1 MTVIKPKFG
10 PQKFS
15 AGTDIIHQGDDP
27 EQFYI
32 LTKGEVEVIRQYPDG
47 SEVLVNKL
55 VEGSFFGEIGLLKH
69 AKRVATV
76 RAKTDIEVMT
86 MGAASFQRWLDS
98 SMISREEMDAIVDER
113 METAGPLQPLESE
126 PQPEQEAEIFQE
138 EKPQAKGFPKL
149 PAQSVA
155 GMQDFEPGDI
165 IIREGDIA
173 ENFFIIAEGAVEVYY
188 HGKED
193 EDTVIARL
201 SNGSYFGEIG
211 LLEGGKRTATVR
223 AATAVTLILFDRETF
238 GRWLTHNPTSKN
250 ELRRMAYE
258 RRGATQPLPLSG
270 VPCLTTAQMREVDRA
285 MVEDYR
291 IELIQMMENAGRNLA
306 HLARSRFL
314 DGDPRGNTVVV
325 LAGRGGNGG
334 GGLVCARRLHNWGA
348 NVHVFT
354 TKSDRDFKGIP
365 AKQLE
370 ILRRMGVPVTIGTGM
385 VLSGMI
391 NVDLIIDA
399 VIGYSLGGNP
409 QGVSAEFIR
418 WANEQA
424 APVLSLDTPSGLELT
439 NGHIFEPAIRATAT
453 MTLALPKEGLR
464 YETGRGIVGEL
475 YLADISVP
483 SDLFGE
489 PGIEIEV
496 GAIFAK
502 DDIVR
507 L

>member
-1 MTVIKPKFG
+1 MTVTKPKFG
-10 PQKFS
+10 PQKYP

-32 LTKGEVEVIRQYPDG
+32 LTKGEVEVIHQYPDG

-55 VEGSFFGEIGLLKH
+55 AEGGFFGEIGLLRQS
-69 AKRVATV
+69 KRVATV
-76 RAKTDIEVMT
+76 RAKTDVEVMT
-86 MGAASFQRWLDS
+86 MGADSFQRWLDS
-98 SMISREEMDAIVDER
+98 SMINREELDAIVDER
-113 METAGPLQPLESE
+113 METAASPLQPLVPDSV
-126 PQPEQEAEIFQE
+126 PEIKPVQE
-138 EKPQAKGFPKL
+138 EKLQAKGFPKL
-149 PAQSVA
+149 PAQSVV
-155 GMQDFEPGDI
+155 GMQDFEAGEI
-165 IIREGDIA
+165 IIREGDVA
-173 ENFFIIAEGAVEVYY
+173 ENFFIIVEGAVEVYY
-188 HGKED
+188 HGRD
-193 EDTVIARL
+193 DADTVIARL
-201 SNGSYFGEIG
+201 SNGNYFGEIG

-223 AATAVTLILFDRETF
+223 AATAVTLIVFDRETF

-314 DGDPRGNTVVV
+314 DGDPRGNTIVV

-348 NVHVFT
+348 NVHVFIT
-354 TKSDRDFKGIP
+354 HSDRDYKGIP
-365 AKQLE
+365 AQQLE
-370 ILRRMGVPVTIGTGM
+370 ILRRMGVPVTIGSGM
-385 VLSGMI
+385 VLSGMS
-391 NVDLIIDA
+391 NVDLIVDA

-409 QGVSAEFIR
+409 QGVAAEFIR
-418 WANEQA
+418 WANAQE
-424 APVLSLDTPSGLELT
+424 VSILSLDTPSGLELT
-439 NGHIFEPAIRATAT
+439 NGHIFEPAIHATAT

-483 SDLFGE
+483 PDLFGE